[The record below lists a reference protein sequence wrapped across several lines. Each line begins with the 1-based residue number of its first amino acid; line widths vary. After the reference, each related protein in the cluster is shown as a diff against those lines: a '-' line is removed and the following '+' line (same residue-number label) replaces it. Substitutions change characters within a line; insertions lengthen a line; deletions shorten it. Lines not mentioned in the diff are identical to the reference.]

1 MKIGYYVRLDRCQ
14 GINKITGLYTGKEGL
29 IEVELQNTI
38 YDEWADET
46 FIVKP
51 SEIIK
56 SNKYIKNLLEV
67 GDIVHYK
74 IKTAME
80 TSGYMIGYTEIPDE
94 ESLINMIEDNDYKI
108 LGVITKEQLPI
119 VEYIL

>member
-1 MKIGYYVRLDRCQ
+1 MKLGDYVRLDRCQ

-74 IKTAME
+74 IKTAVE
-80 TSGYMIGYTEIPDE
+80 TSGYLIGYTDLSDE
-94 ESLINMIEDNDYKI
+94 KSIINIIEDNNYEI